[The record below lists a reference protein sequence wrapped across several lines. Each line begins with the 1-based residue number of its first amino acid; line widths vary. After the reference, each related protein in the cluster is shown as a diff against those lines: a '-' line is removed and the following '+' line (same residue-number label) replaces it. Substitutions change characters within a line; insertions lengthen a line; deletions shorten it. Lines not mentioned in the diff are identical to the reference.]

1 MLSYIPVILVVG
13 IYVGSRAELQCLRV
27 SGVASAPRSAR
38 SACGPGPG
46 SLCPVWICLESQAY
60 PWHLWGR
67 QTLADLVRA
76 PRATNFSTFAPPAEP

>member
-60 PWHLWGR
+60 PVGIYGAAKL
-67 QTLADLVRA
+67 
-76 PRATNFSTFAPPAEP
+76 